1 MNPET
6 EKFTEQRATLINELT
21 ELTTRSQSLT
31 TDINRI
37 EGILIYLN
45 QKDQNEVDP
54 PEEPIEELTPLK

>member
-1 MNPET
+1 MNPEI

-54 PEEPIEELTPLK
+54 PEEPIEELTPT

>member
-54 PEEPIEELTPLK
+54 PEEPIEELTPT

>member
-54 PEEPIEELTPLK
+54 SEETIEELTPT

>member
-1 MNPET
+1 MNPEI

-54 PEEPIEELTPLK
+54 SEETIEELTPT